1 MIWRQCFRRLSS
13 AGARERNPSALSLRR
28 QGDRARSAHDWPAAA
43 HAYGQHLKTD
53 PKDRAIWIQLGHA
66 RKEMGE
72 YDAAEA
78 AYRTA
83 LAISSSDA
91 EAWLHMGHLMK
102 LCGREAEA
110 ADYFLRSA
118 RLDDNADALSEFATM
133 RGATITPNQ
142 HLLLAS
148 VLAER
153 LVRRSTGVTISQ
165 LVPPPSPYEP
175 PSRPDYG
182 WVDFAGDAD
191 MGPWVSLRLVHRPPA
206 PAAPGAILA
215 DYGQGPTPLTDGT
228 LHWDE
233 NNVARISIYTT
244 GLKKIRLVFPSDPL
258 VVDRLSLHLAPEET
272 PALPAGREVAFAKS
286 LSMSEAAHS
295 AQAPD
300 MARHAIRTQLLAQ
313 PFRNDTESLTREYG
327 QWTRLWEGASVQ
339 PLASSTRMKSP
350 LTISFLVPV
359 YKPSIEFL
367 RQCVESVLSQTHEH
381 IELCIA
387 VDADIS
393 AEADDLLRRYEKA
406 DPRVRLTQR
415 KRRGHISAAT
425 NTAAALARGK
435 YLVLLDQD
443 DTLSPICAAEIVSI
457 ISDFPHVKIIYSD
470 EDKLDR
476 QGQRT
481 SPYMKGEFDPLLLL
495 SQNFVCHALAIEREL
510 FISLGGLR
518 LGYEG
523 AQDHDLTLRAVEAA
537 GSNAV
542 RHIPKVLYH
551 WRNTP
556 ESTASSVNVK
566 PYAERAMLAAINAHL
581 TRQKIPMLAVPGVAP
596 GRAFLKPYS
605 ECHADVSAIILHSEK
620 GNLWDCLLSVI
631 AAETSSIDIHIVHQ
645 STISARDLQVIRDL
659 NERTRISTT
668 VSQAIFEDASSIAM
682 TAKSDIILF
691 CDTSASFMDDC
702 FFNRAHAILSFP
714 AMGVLGCRVLKS
726 SNVIDSFGFA
736 FGEGEAHNLYEDAPT
751 AVGCNFDRNR
761 LLQSFSAVQLPFFM
775 KREKFQTLGG
785 FNRGLSGLNAMLD
798 LCIRAR
804 AHGLRVAADPDIQ
817 ARRSLA
823 VSPCSTGG
831 QSRISSDLLQTD
843 PFYSSNLD
851 LRRVGKLAHPPR
863 R

>member
-1 MIWRQCFRRLSS
+1 MRRLSL
-13 AGARERNPSALSLRR
+13 AGTRERNTSALSLRR
-28 QGDRARSAHDWPAAA
+28 QGDRARSAHDWSAAA
-43 HAYGQHLKTD
+43 LAYGQHLETD

-72 YDAAEA
+72 YGASEA

-83 LAISSSDA
+83 LEISPRDA
-91 EAWLHMGHLMK
+91 ETWLHMGHLMK

-110 ADYFLRSA
+110 TDHFLRSA
-118 RLDDNADALSEFATM
+118 RLDDNADALSEFTTM
-133 RGATITPNQ
+133 RGATITPDQ
-142 HLLLAS
+142 RLLLAS

-153 LVRRSTGVTISQ
+153 LARRSTGVTISQ

-175 PSRPDYG
+175 PSRPDHG

-191 MGPWVSLRLVHRPPA
+191 MGRWVSLRLVHHHPDLT
-206 PAAPGAILA
+206 APGAILA
-215 DYGQGPTPLTDGT
+215 DYGQGLTPITDGT

-244 GLKKIRLVFPSDPL
+244 GLKKVRLVFPSDSL
-258 VVDRLSLHLAPEET
+258 VIDRLSLHLEPEET
-272 PALPAGREVAFAKS
+272 PALPAGDEVAFVKS

-313 PFRNDTESLTREYG
+313 PFTKGTDSLTREYG
-327 QWTRLWEGASVQ
+327 QWIRLWEEASVQ
-339 PLASSTRMKSP
+339 PSTSSPNTKNP
-350 LTISFLVPV
+350 LTISFIVPV
-359 YKPSIEFL
+359 YKPSLEFL
-367 RQCVESVLSQTHEH
+367 RSCVDSVLSQTHEH

-387 VDADIS
+387 VDVDIS
-393 AEADDLLRRYEKA
+393 SEADELLCRYEKA
-406 DPRVRLTQR
+406 DPRVRLTRR

-425 NTAAALARGK
+425 NTAAALARGE

-443 DTLSPICAAEIVSI
+443 DTLSPICAAEITSV
-457 ISDFPHVKIIYSD
+457 ISAFPHVKIVYSD
-470 EDKLDR
+470 EDKLSP

-481 SPYMKGEFDPLLLL
+481 SPHMKGEFDPLLLL
-495 SQNFVCHALAIEREL
+495 SKNFVCHALALEREL

-551 WRNTP
+551 WRDTP
-556 ESTASSVNVK
+556 GSTASSVNAK
-566 PYAERAMLAAINAHL
+566 PYAERAMLAAVNAHL
-581 TRQKIPMLAVPGVAP
+581 TRQKVPMLAVPGVAP
-596 GRAFLKPYS
+596 GRASLKPYS
-605 ECHADVSAIILHSEK
+605 ECKADVSAIILHSEK
-620 GNLWDCLLSVI
+620 GNLRDCLLSVI
-631 AAETSSIDIHIVHQ
+631 AAETTSIGINIVHHKA
-645 STISARDLQVIRDL
+645 ISDRDLELIRNL
-659 NERTRISTT
+659 HESTRISTT
-668 VSQAIFEDASSIAM
+668 VSQAILADASSIGM

-691 CDTSASFMDDC
+691 CDTSASFMDDS
-702 FFNRAHAILSFP
+702 FLNRAHAILSFP
-714 AMGVLGCRVLKS
+714 EMGVLGCRVLKS
-726 SNVIDSFGFA
+726 SNAIDSFGFA
-736 FGEGEAHNLYEDAPT
+736 FGEGKAHNLYEDAPT

-761 LLQSFSAVQLPFFM
+761 LLQSFSAVQLPLFM
-775 KREKFQTLGG
+775 KRETFQALGG
-785 FNRGLSGLNAMLD
+785 FNRSMSGLDAILD

-817 ARRSLA
+817 ARRSLTG
-823 VSPCSTGG
+823 SPFSTGE
-831 QSRISSDLLQTD
+831 QSRISSDLLQED